1 MIGRE
6 DIQTWQDFKI
16 LDTQEQVSIINE
28 LLNNGH
34 TVPQI
39 MESLGADRST
49 LGSHFKK
56 LGYKRIGNEYKAIE
70 GEIEAPRAT
79 AEAKPKEKKQDRKKT
94 LEIISDVYN
103 SLEAIGDDEYI
114 RTSISLAKSVNDE
127 LDVFVKQLRVIN
139 KQDLVSVALKEFMD
153 KYK

>member
-1 MIGRE
+1 MIGNDTIKE
-6 DIQTWQDFKI
+6 WKDFKI
-16 LDTQEQVSIINE
+16 LDTQEQVTIINN
-28 LLNNGH
+28 LLAQGH

-39 MESLGADRST
+39 MDSLGADRST

-56 LGYKRIGNEYKAIE
+56 LGYKRIGNEYKAIDD
-70 GEIEAPRAT
+70 EIEAPRAT
-79 AEAKPKEKKQDRKKT
+79 AEAKPKEKKQDKKKT

-114 RTSISLAKSVNDE
+114 RTSISLAKSVNEE

-139 KQDLVSVALKEFMD
+139 KQDLVSVALKEFMS